1 MNKSEKNL
9 KQYTNRIAWMYWK
22 QKISQK
28 DIAKKFN
35 INTVQVH
42 RILNDAE
49 SRGSVK
55 VFVEGS
61 FDICRQYEESI
72 KSKYNLKYIE
82 VVPTESTY
90 SSSTETTA
98 DTLDPDPLS
107 IAYAGANTILNKIN
121 SEKCRNFGWSTG
133 STNARIAH
141 ILPEI
146 KESVSFVDTT
156 GSLRSDLS
164 FNPLLGLNTLS
175 RKTKGRCYHLGA
187 PYIFPS
193 LKEKN
198 KFFNL
203 KFVKDILKK
212 EEECEY
218 IILGIGSMQG
228 GTSLYN
234 RVKNHPYL
242 VDKKIFNQI
251 KKDGALSESSGNFF
265 DIKGKHF
272 VYDEIVSKDF
282 RLIKKKKTIAIAGGI
297 QKASAIRSTLL
308 NGCLFGL
315 ITDEEAAK
323 NILND

>member
-1 MNKSEKNL
+1 
-9 KQYTNRIAWMYWK
+9 MYWK

-323 NILND
+323 HILND

>member
-1 MNKSEKNL
+1 
-9 KQYTNRIAWMYWK
+9 MYWK

-28 DIAKKFN
+28 EIAKKFN

-49 SRGSVK
+49 KRGSVK

-61 FDICRQYEESI
+61 FDICRQYEESLL
-72 KSKYNLKYIE
+72 KKYDLKHIE
-82 VVPTESTY
+82 VVPTESTR
-90 SSSTETTA
+90 SKETTA

-107 IAYAGANTILNKIN
+107 IAYAGANTLLNKIHT
-121 SEKCRNFGWSTG
+121 EKCRNFGWSTG
-133 STNARIAH
+133 STNAKIAN

-146 KESVSFVDTT
+146 KENVSFIDTT

-175 RKTKGRCYHLGA
+175 KKTNGRCYHLGA

-212 EEECEY
+212 EEECDY
-218 IILGIGSMQG
+218 ILLGIGSMKG

-242 VDKKIFNQI
+242 VDKEIFNQI
-251 KKDGALSESSGNFF
+251 KKDGALAESSGNFF
-265 DIKGKHF
+265 DINGKHS

-282 RLIKKKKTIAIAGGI
+282 RLIKKKRTIAIAGGI
-297 QKASAIRSTLL
+297 HKASAIKSILM

-323 NILND
+323 HILND